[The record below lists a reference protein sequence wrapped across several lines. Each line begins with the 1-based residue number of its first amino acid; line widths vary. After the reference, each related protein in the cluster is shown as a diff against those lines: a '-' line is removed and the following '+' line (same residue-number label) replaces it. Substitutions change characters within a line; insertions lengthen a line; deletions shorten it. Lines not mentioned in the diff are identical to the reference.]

1 MENNKEMVNIK
12 INNMPLRVPSDITIL
27 DAAKSANIDIPTL
40 CYLKGLSEAGSCRIC
55 LVQVSGRRVLVAA
68 CVYPVAEGMEIQT
81 NTPEIRASRKHTLE
95 LIVSDHKRE
104 CLSCVR
110 SDSCELLKLCH
121 DFSVDENTFQGMVH
135 DYEIDDQSPSI
146 VRDNAKCILCRR
158 CIAAC
163 TDMQSVSVINAVYRG
178 YRTNIGCAF
187 GHSLNEAPCVN
198 CGQCIV
204 VCPTG
209 ALKGKDDTE
218 KVREALADPNKK
230 VFVFVAPS
238 IRVTLGEAFD
248 MPLGSIVTGKL
259 AAVLRRMGFD
269 GVYDMNLSADLTIME
284 EAREFLDRIKNG
296 GKLPIITS
304 CSPGWVKF
312 CEHYY
317 PELIDNLSTCKSP
330 QQMFGAVLKTYFAEK
345 NNLNLD
351 DVFVVSIIPCTAKKF
366 EIGRDDQSA
375 AGVPDVDAAI
385 ATRGLAR
392 MIKADGIDFANLPD
406 EEFDSPFGTGT
417 GAGVIFGATGGVLEA
432 ALRTAS
438 HWLDE
443 DFEVVNFN
451 EVRGPEGIRR
461 ATYKIAG
468 MDVKVA
474 AVSGLANARKL
485 LDAVKS
491 GEEDYHMIEVMACPG
506 GCINGGGQPTQSGFI
521 QNNVDLIAA
530 RTKAIY
536 EEDENLPLRKS
547 YENPD
552 VQRIYDEYLEAPGSH
567 KAHKVLHTSH
577 VKREAY

>member
-1 MENNKEMVNIK
+1 MDMVNIK
-12 INNMPLRVPSDITIL
+12 INNMPLRVPRDITIL
-27 DAAKSANIDIPTL
+27 EAAKHANIDIPTL
-40 CYLKGLSEAGSCRIC
+40 CFLKGLSEVGACRIC

-110 SDSCELLKLCH
+110 SGSCRLQTLCH
-121 DFSVDENTFQGMVH
+121 DFGVEEGTFHGLKH
-135 DYEIDDQSPSI
+135 DYEIDDHSPVI
-146 VRDNAKCILCRR
+146 VRDNTKCVLCRR
-158 CIAAC
+158 CISAC
-163 TDMQSVSVINAVYRG
+163 SDMQSVSVIDAVFRG
-178 YRTNIGCAF
+178 FKTSIGCAF
-187 GHSLNEAPCVN
+187 GHSLNDSPCVY

-204 VCPTG
+204 ACPTD
-209 ALKGKDDTE
+209 ALKEKDDTE
-218 KVREALADPNKK
+218 KVRNALADPKKK
-230 VFVFVAPS
+230 VFVFAAPS

-248 MPLGSIVTGKL
+248 MPLGSIVTGKV
-259 AAVLRRMGFD
+259 AAVLKRMGFD
-269 GVYDMNLSADLTIME
+269 GVYDMNLTADLTIME
-284 EAREFLDRIKNG
+284 EAHEFLERVKNG

-345 NNLNLD
+345 NELDLD

-366 EIGRDDQSA
+366 EIGRDDQAA

-385 ATRGLAR
+385 TTRELAR

-406 EEFDSPFGTGT
+406 ESFDNPFGIGT

-432 ALRTAS
+432 SLRTAS
-438 HWLDE
+438 HWLD
-443 DFEVVNFN
+443 DKFEVINFN
-451 EVRGPEGIRR
+451 EVRGPAGVRR

-474 AVSGLANARKL
+474 AASGLANAREL
-485 LDAVKS
+485 LDAVKN
-491 GEEDYHMIEVMACPG
+491 GTEDFHMIEIMACPG
-506 GCINGGGQPTQSGFI
+506 GCINGGGQPYQTDLVR
-521 QNNVDLIAA
+521 NNVDLIGA

-536 EEDENLPLRKS
+536 NEDESLPYRKS

-552 VQRIYDEYLEAPGSH
+552 IKRIYDEYLGVPGSK
-567 KAHKVLHTSH
+567 KAHEVLHTKH
-577 VKREAY
+577 VKREVFK